1 VEWIFGDTVT
11 ALDPGADGVRVT
23 FARTAPRGFDLVLG
37 ADGLHSAVRA
47 LAFGP
52 PERFVHDLGSRM
64 AIFTAPNELGIER
77 WQLSHNAP
85 GRVASV
91 KTDPGNATIK
101 VNLLFGGAGD
111 VDHRDRD
118 AQRRHVAAAFAGCGW
133 HVPRLL
139 EHLRTAPDFY
149 YAPNAQVRMDAWTRG
164 RVALV
169 GDAGYCPSPL
179 TGQGTGLALVGA
191 YVLAHELAVADGDHV
206 PAFARYETVL
216 RDFVELNQRA
226 ALGPAKGFAPR
237 SAREVWLR
245 DLSIRMLPYMPW
257 RHWIFEAMTRDTKRA
272 SEALELGTDD
282 GHLLRI
288 GGDASM

>member
-1 VEWIFGDTVT
+1 
-11 ALDPGADGVRVT
+11 
-23 FARTAPRGFDLVLG
+23 
-37 ADGLHSAVRA
+37 
-47 LAFGP
+47 
-52 PERFVHDLGSRM
+52 M

-77 WQLSHNAP
+77 WQLIHNAP

-101 VNLLFGGAGD
+101 VNLLFGGTGGTGGA
-111 VDHRDRD
+111 DHRDRD
-118 AQRRHVAAAFAGCGW
+118 AQRQHVAAAFEGCGW

-191 YVLAHELAVADGDHV
+191 YTLARELAAAGDEHVA
-206 PAFARYETVL
+206 AFARYDTVL
-216 RDFVELNQRA
+216 RDFVEVNQRA
-226 ALGPAKGFAPR
+226 ALAPAKGFAPR
-237 SAREVWLR
+237 TAREVWLR
-245 DLSIRMLPYMPW
+245 DLSIRMLPHVPW
-257 RHWIFEAMTRDTKRA
+257 RHRIFEAMTRDAKRA
-272 SEALELGTDD
+272 SEAFELCTDD
-282 GHLLRI
+282 AHLLRI
-288 GGDASM
+288 GGDTSM